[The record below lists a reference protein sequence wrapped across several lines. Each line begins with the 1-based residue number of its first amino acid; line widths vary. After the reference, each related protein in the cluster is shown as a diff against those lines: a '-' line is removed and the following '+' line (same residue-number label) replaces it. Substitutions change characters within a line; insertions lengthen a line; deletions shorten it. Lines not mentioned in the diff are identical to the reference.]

1 MNLNQ
6 LRYVIKVAE
15 TGSINRAA
23 SNLFIS
29 QSVLST
35 SIRNLENEL
44 GHEIFIRSSKG
55 IEITPYGRIFLSY
68 IPPLEQQLQLLDG
81 FLYRERTP
89 SNQTLSVVSSGF
101 PFVTHICANLYQKY
115 VEDGLHIK
123 QQENFGSEAMSMV
136 SNQLADVGVVRLWD
150 CYQSVYKR
158 QFESMKLEFHPIVA
172 LNIAITVGPNN
183 PLFEHDQEYVAPD
196 MLSDYPMVLYDYMD
210 TGPFSDIN
218 RRLNLKSSSSR
229 ISTSSRAAIYEAIAY
244 TDAYYLNSDYSVCP
258 YFEMDGNMR
267 YLPQRTLRLKDC
279 GIKSVIGWIKRTD
292 QPLAPVAQE
301 MVGMF
306 YEYLAVDDSP
316 EILAEDW

>member
-1 MNLNQ
+1 
-6 LRYVIKVAE
+6 
-15 TGSINRAA
+15 
-23 SNLFIS
+23 
-29 QSVLST
+29 
-35 SIRNLENEL
+35 
-44 GHEIFIRSSKG
+44 
-55 IEITPYGRIFLSY
+55 
-68 IPPLEQQLQLLDG
+68 
-81 FLYRERTP
+81 
-89 SNQTLSVVSSGF
+89 
-101 PFVTHICANLYQKY
+101 
-115 VEDGLHIK
+115 
-123 QQENFGSEAMSMV
+123 
-136 SNQLADVGVVRLWD
+136 
-150 CYQSVYKR
+150 
-158 QFESMKLEFHPIVA
+158 
-172 LNIAITVGPNN
+172 
-183 PLFEHDQEYVAPD
+183 

-292 QPLAPVAQE
+292 HPLSPVAQE

>member
-1 MNLNQ
+1 MFPYTSHVFVM
-6 LRYVIKVAE
+6 LRLSK
-15 TGSINRAA
+15 INDR
-23 SNLFIS
+23 
-29 QSVLST
+29 
-35 SIRNLENEL
+35 
-44 GHEIFIRSSKG
+44 
-55 IEITPYGRIFLSY
+55 PYAVQKTY
-68 IPPLEQQLQLLDG
+68 IPAEVFWDADRYD
-81 FLYRERTP
+81 FAE
-89 SNQTLSVVSSGF
+89 
-101 PFVTHICANLYQKY
+101 
-115 VEDGLHIK
+115 
-123 QQENFGSEAMSMV
+123 GS
-136 SNQLADVGVVRLWD
+136 
-150 CYQSVYKR
+150 
-158 QFESMKLEFHPIVA
+158 
-172 LNIAITVGPNN
+172 
-183 PLFEHDQEYVAPD
+183 
-196 MLSDYPMVLYDYMD
+196 LYDYMD

>member
-68 IPPLEQQLQLLDG
+68 ITPIEQQLQLLDG

-158 QFESMKLEFHPIVA
+158 QFESMKLEFHPIVS

-183 PLFEHDQEYVAPD
+183 PLFEHDQEYVTPD

-210 TGPFSDIN
+210 TKGRYPAEVESY
-218 RRLNLKSSSSR
+218 LR
-229 ISTSSRAAIYEAIAY
+229 IDLPPAEYAQLLDNPPDKKVFAVTYLAY
-244 TDAYYLNSDYSVCP
+244 DRQGLMIEYTLSYH
-258 YFEMDGNMR
+258 
-267 YLPQRTLRLKDC
+267 LPQYTSFTYVTERK
-279 GIKSVIGWIKRTD
+279 
-292 QPLAPVAQE
+292 
-301 MVGMF
+301 F
-306 YEYLAVDDSP
+306 
-316 EILAEDW
+316 

>member
-68 IPPLEQQLQLLDG
+68 ITPIEQQLQLLDG

-158 QFESMKLEFHPIVA
+158 QFESLKLEFHPIVS

-183 PLFEHDQEYVAPD
+183 PLFEHDQEYVTPD

-210 TGPFSDIN
+210 TAHF
-218 RRLNLKSSSSR
+218 RT
-229 ISTSSRAAIYEAIAY
+229 ST
-244 TDAYYLNSDYSVCP
+244 
-258 YFEMDGNMR
+258 G
-267 YLPQRTLRLKDC
+267 
-279 GIKSVIGWIKRTD
+279 G
-292 QPLAPVAQE
+292 
-301 MVGMF
+301 
-306 YEYLAVDDSP
+306 
-316 EILAEDW
+316 

>member
-68 IPPLEQQLQLLDG
+68 ITPIEQQLQLLDG

-136 SNQLADVGVVRLWD
+136 SNQLADVGVV
-150 CYQSVYKR
+150 
-158 QFESMKLEFHPIVA
+158 KLEFHPIVA

-292 QPLAPVAQE
+292 HPLSPVAQE